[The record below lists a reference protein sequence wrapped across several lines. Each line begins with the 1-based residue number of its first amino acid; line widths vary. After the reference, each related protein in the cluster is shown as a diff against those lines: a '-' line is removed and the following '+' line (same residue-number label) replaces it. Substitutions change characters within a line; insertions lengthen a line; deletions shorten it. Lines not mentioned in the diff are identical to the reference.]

1 MEAAATGNRGRFEG
15 APGSAAEQSLRTEN
29 RQLRFRVRRQER
41 ENSTLR
47 AAVTRLKQ
55 EVARLKTLL
64 EEARRAA
71 KRPAAPF
78 SKGPPKEKP
87 RQPGRKPGKAYG
99 RKPCRPIPRSIDEVV
114 EAPLPEQCPHCEGPI
129 EETSVQM
136 QYQTDIPERLR
147 AKTTEFRVHMGR
159 CVQCR
164 RCVQG
169 RHPQQTS
176 DALGAAA
183 NQIGP
188 QALALAAHL
197 NKQVGVTHGRLVSLF
212 DSVFGL
218 QLAKATVV
226 RGIERLAR
234 QAQPLYEQIRR
245 VVRGSPV
252 VYPDET
258 SWRMNGRLY
267 WLWDFVCASATLYAI
282 RDSRGY
288 DVLEDILGA
297 AYGGVVGHDGW
308 APYDRLKQARHQTC
322 TTHLLRRC
330 RELLEMASGR
340 AACFPRQVQ
349 ALLWAGLA
357 LRDRRDQGIVS
368 VQGLAVARGRL
379 EARLDRLL
387 YQTSLLNPENIRLA
401 NHLEAH
407 QHQVFTYLWIP
418 GVEASNWPAE
428 QELRPAVVTRKI
440 SAGNR
445 SPLGS
450 HAQQI
455 LMSVLRTCVRHGR
468 DPVALLVR
476 LQRAATPQQR
486 PRFRF
491 PLAQRSQP
499 P

>member
-1 MEAAATGNRGRFEG
+1 MDQREADPRRELQA
-15 APGSAAEQSLRTEN
+15 
-29 RQLRFRVRRQER
+29 VRREIR
-41 ENSTLR
+41 WLR
-47 AAVTRLKQ
+47 AEVSRLRNLIRK
-55 EVARLKTLL
+55 LKALL

-78 SKGPPKEKP
+78 SKGAPKTHP
-87 RQPGRKPGKAYG
+87 RKPGRKPGKAYG
-99 RKPCRPIPRSIDEVV
+99 RRPCRPVPRRIDEVV
-114 EAPLPEQCPHCEGPI
+114 EAPLPDCCPHCAGQV
-129 EETSVQM
+129 EETSLEV

-147 AKTTEFRVHMGR
+147 AKTTEFRVHVGQ

-188 QALALAAHL
+188 HALALAAHL
-197 NKQVGVTHGRLVSLF
+197 NKQVGVSHGRLVSLF

-218 QLAKATVV
+218 PLAKATVV

-234 QAQPLYEQIRR
+234 QAQPLYEQIQRL
-245 VVRGSPV
+245 VRSSPV

-258 SWRMNGRLY
+258 SWRVNGRLF

-288 DVLEDILGA
+288 DVLEEILGA

-308 APYDRLKQARHQTC
+308 APYDRLKGAGHQTC

-330 RELLEMASGR
+330 RELLEIASGR

-349 ALLWAGLA
+349 ALLWAGLE
-357 LRDRRDQGIVS
+357 LRDRRDEGILS
-368 VQGLAVARGRL
+368 VHGLAVARGRL

-387 YQTSLLNPENIRLA
+387 YQTSLTNPENIRLA

-418 GVEASNWPAE
+418 GVEATNWPAE

-450 HAQQI
+450 HAQQV

-491 PLAQRSQP
+491 PVAQRRQP